1 MRKLSSSDKM
11 LAYVSYNSD
20 SPTVNG
26 RYVHWEKLRRL
37 PPIPEWTTEERWLLL
52 KRARSTLLKPMP
64 LRSTTN
70 KNFHVALPEEA
81 LEQLH
86 LLDRDA
92 GSQILISEDILN
104 RESQRRYVISSL
116 MEEAITSS
124 QIEGA
129 ATTRKDAKEMLRTG
143 RLPRDHSERMILN
156 NYRAMQHISS
166 IAKQPLTQE
175 VVFELHRILG
185 DNALDVKDGAGRFR
199 RPDEHIGVYTPEND
213 LLHDPPPAD
222 QLPERMKQMCDFANG
237 LTPSTFVHPV
247 VRAII
252 LHFWLAYDHPFADGN
267 GRCARALFYWAML
280 RSNYWLAEFLS
291 ISSVIRKAKVQ
302 YGRAFL
308 YVETDDFDLTYFV
321 LYHLEVIR
329 KAIDELRGHLQRKM
343 REVRTTESLLRK
355 TSGFNHRQLAL
366 LSHALRHPEAEY
378 TIESH
383 RNSHDV
389 VYETAR
395 KDLLDLADRGLL
407 SKRERGKSF
416 VFHVSPTLADKLSDG
431 TPSNL

>member
-252 LHFWLAYDHPFADGN
+252 LH
-267 GRCARALFYWAML
+267 
-280 RSNYWLAEFLS
+280 
-291 ISSVIRKAKVQ
+291 
-302 YGRAFL
+302 
-308 YVETDDFDLTYFV
+308 
-321 LYHLEVIR
+321 
-329 KAIDELRGHLQRKM
+329 
-343 REVRTTESLLRK
+343 
-355 TSGFNHRQLAL
+355 
-366 LSHALRHPEAEY
+366 
-378 TIESH
+378 
-383 RNSHDV
+383 
-389 VYETAR
+389 
-395 KDLLDLADRGLL
+395 
-407 SKRERGKSF
+407 
-416 VFHVSPTLADKLSDG
+416 SPTIILSLMVTVDVPG
-431 TPSNL
+431 PSSIGPCSDPTTGSLSFSLSPASSAKPKSNTAEHSYTSRPTTLTSPTSSSTTSRSFGKQ